1 MSKKF
6 LVPFTI
12 ALLLALTAGVWG
24 YSDVAAQAG
33 IPRPR
38 PRRLPGVL
46 GQVTAI
52 EADQFT
58 IQTRAG
64 QERTFRFDE
73 TTRFT
78 NPDRQDL
85 SAEDLQTGGW
95 VAVAVVRSGSAP
107 RLARLVI
114 ILPEDFDPE
123 NWAGVRGKL
132 TGVDVP
138 GNSFTLENKDGQ
150 PITVKVDASTKYR
163 GQVTGLAELQVGM
176 LAQAVTEKQP
186 NGDLLAIAVRA
197 GFPADR
203 RFLGKVTAVDA
214 DSFTI
219 QTRQAEALTFR
230 VTSETRFLSRRSL
243 VGSLEELKAGMAVAV
258 GAKDLGNGQYQ
269 ALRVL
274 VAPRLMK

>member
-78 NPDRQDL
+78 N
-85 SAEDLQTGGW
+85 
-95 VAVAVVRSGSAP
+95 
-107 RLARLVI
+107 LA
-114 ILPEDFDPE
+114 
-123 NWAGVRGKL
+123 
-132 TGVDVP
+132 
-138 GNSFTLENKDGQ
+138 
-150 PITVKVDASTKYR
+150 
-163 GQVTGLAELQVGM
+163 
-176 LAQAVTEKQP
+176 
-186 NGDLLAIAVRA
+186 
-197 GFPADR
+197 
-203 RFLGKVTAVDA
+203 
-214 DSFTI
+214 
-219 QTRQAEALTFR
+219 
-230 VTSETRFLSRRSL
+230 
-243 VGSLEELKAGMAVAV
+243 
-258 GAKDLGNGQYQ
+258 
-269 ALRVL
+269 
-274 VAPRLMK
+274 